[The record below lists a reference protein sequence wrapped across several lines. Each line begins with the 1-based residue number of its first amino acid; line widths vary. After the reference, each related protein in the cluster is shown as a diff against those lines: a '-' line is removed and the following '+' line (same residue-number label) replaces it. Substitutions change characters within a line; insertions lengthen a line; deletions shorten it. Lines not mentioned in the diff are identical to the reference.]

1 VSKRCRR
8 ATIARAALLLACA
21 SLLSA
26 CSSPRPA
33 KPSASRWARMSAPSP
48 AAAASK
54 APRAGGGY
62 YLDDGPAAD
71 VPANLDAIPNA
82 TPQVEPLGKFAN
94 RPYNVFGIDYVPQLD
109 LNEAYRQRGIASWYG
124 RKFHGQKTSS
134 GEPYD
139 MFAMTAAHP
148 TLPIPCYVRVSNPR
162 NGRWVIVR
170 VNDRGP
176 FLHQRL
182 IDLSYTAAYKLG
194 YVNDGSAEVEVEKLT
209 PDLIAALRSGDGS
222 EAQVSPVADPIAA
235 LAQALPADINPVPI
249 SPAAEAALPVVQ
261 APPSPATTTGR
272 GYWLQLG
279 AFGTRINA
287 DNLQRRVSLDPAV
300 SGTPLQII
308 ESRGM
313 FRLMSGPFAERAQAQ
328 TTAQRLQTLLRH
340 EPLLVQQ

>member
-1 VSKRCRR
+1 M
-8 ATIARAALLLACA
+8 T
-21 SLLSA
+21 
-26 CSSPRPA
+26 
-33 KPSASRWARMSAPSP
+33 APGP
-48 AAAASK
+48 AAATASK
-54 APRAGGGY
+54 TPRPGRGY
-62 YLDDGPAAD
+62 YLDDGPAVD
-71 VPANLDAIPNA
+71 VPANLDTIPNA

-109 LNEAYRQRGIASWYG
+109 LNQAYRQRGIASWYG

-148 TLPIPCYVRVSNPR
+148 TLPIPCYARVSNPR
-162 NGRWVIVR
+162 NGKWVIVR

-182 IDLSYTAAYKLG
+182 IDLSYTAAYRLG

-222 EAQVSPVADPIAA
+222 ALAWATASPLILTEASGAQVSLVGDPIAA
-235 LAQALPADINPVPI
+235 LAQALPADINPAPVG
-249 SPAAEAALPVVQ
+249 PAAEAILPVVPT
-261 APPSPATTTGR
+261 PPSPATTAGR
-272 GYWLQLG
+272 AYWLQLG
-279 AFGTRINA
+279 AFGTRVNA
-287 DNLQRRVSLDPAV
+287 DNLQRRVSIDPAV
-300 SGTPLQII
+300 SSAPLQII
-308 ESRGM
+308 ESRGV

-328 TTAQRLQTLLRH
+328 TTAQRLQTLLRQ